1 MAIWTAD
8 RRIYL
13 DKHGNAVEA
22 DNPAKAVLL
31 VPAGG
36 ALPMERAQALGLA
49 VEPAEPAKAP
59 NAKPTHANKI
69 RRKTTEDK

>member
-36 ALPMERAQALGLA
+36 VLPLERAQALGLA
-49 VEPAEPAKAP
+49 AEPEPAEEPK
-59 NAKPTHANKI
+59 AKPAPPNKG
-69 RRKTTEDK
+69 RRAPAEDK